1 MNRASALKRIKEP
14 NFKEVCQMIVAE
26 MKRLNVPGVAIGIS
40 HNDKEFTAGFGLT
53 NIEHPLPVTADTLF
67 QTGSI
72 SKTFTGTIFMRLIE
86 AGKIDLD
93 APVRTYLP
101 KFKLA
106 DKDVADRVTTR
117 HLLTHTGGWVGD
129 YFNDYGDGDDAQ
141 KKMVRDIAKLEQVTP
156 LGEVWSYNNAGFNI
170 AGRVVEVVTG
180 KPFEQAAQEM
190 LLDPLGMDMTFYFPD
205 DVMITHRFVV
215 GHHKEGKKVK
225 VSRPWA
231 IGRAGAPVGG
241 VVSTVKDLLTYARFH
256 MGDGKSASGEKF
268 LPVKSLRKMR
278 APLYPASGFD
288 QIGLTWFIRDAGELK
303 IINHGGATYGQIAGL
318 YFIPEK
324 QFALAVLTNSEDG
337 RAITGGAL
345 KQSLKVFLDFDLPT
359 PEPIKTPVEDLDEYI
374 GKYELPLLAFELK
387 LKKKQLMLHET
398 PRGGFPKPDS
408 PPLPAPSPMR
418 AAFYE
423 KDKII
428 ILDEPMKNSLGEFLR
443 RPDGSLQYLRLSSR
457 VLKKIES
464 VLHEKRENT

>member
-1 MNRASALKRIKEP
+1 
-14 NFKEVCQMIVAE
+14 
-26 MKRLNVPGVAIGIS
+26 MKRLKVPGVAVGIY
-40 HNDKEFTAGFGLT
+40 HHAKEFSAGFGLT

-93 APVRTYLP
+93 TPVRAYLP

-106 DKDVADRVTTR
+106 DKGVAERVTIR
-117 HLLTHTGGWVGD
+117 HLLTHTGGWIGD
-129 YFNDYGDGDDAQ
+129 YFNDYGNGDDAQ
-141 KKMVRDIAKLEQVTP
+141 EKMVRDVARLEQVTP

-170 AGRVVEVVTG
+170 AGRVVERVTG
-180 KPFEQAAQEM
+180 LPFEQVVQEM

-205 DVMITHRFVV
+205 DTMITHRFVV
-215 GHHKEGKKVK
+215 GHHKEGKKVV

-241 VVSTVKDLLTYARFH
+241 VVSTVKDLLIYARFH
-256 MGDGKSASGEKF
+256 MGDGQSSSG
-268 LPVKSLRKMR
+268 VKLLSVDSLRQMR
-278 APLYPASGFD
+278 TPLYTASGFD

-303 IINHGGATYGQIAGL
+303 IINHGGATHGQIAGL
-318 YFIPEK
+318 YLVPAQ

-337 RAITGGAL
+337 RAITGAALKGAL
-345 KQSLKVFLDFDLPT
+345 KEFLDFDLTIP
-359 PEPIKTPVEDLDEYI
+359 KPVETPADQLAEYV

-387 LKKKQLMLHET
+387 LKKGQLMLLET

-408 PPLPAPSPMR
+408 PPLPVPAPMR
-418 AAFYE
+418 AAFYA
-423 KDKII
+423 KDKLIV
-428 ILDEPMKNSLGEFLR
+428 LDEPMKNSLGEFLR
-443 RPDGSLQYLRLSSR
+443 RPDGSLQYFRLSSR
-457 VLKKIES
+457 VLKKM
-464 VLHEKRENT
+464 

>member
-1 MNRASALKRIKEP
+1 MNRASALKRIQDPK
-14 NFKEVCQMIVAE
+14 FKKVCEAIAAE
-26 MKRLNVPGVAIGIS
+26 MKRLKVPGVAIGIY
-40 HNDKEFTAGFGLT
+40 HKGDEFCAGFGVT
-53 NIEHPLPVTADTLF
+53 NVEHPLPVTADTLF

-86 AGKIDLD
+86 AGKIELD

-101 KFKLA
+101 KFKMA
-106 DKDVADRVTTR
+106 AKDVAEQATIR
-117 HLLTHTGGWVGD
+117 HLLTHTGGWIGD
-129 YFNDYGDGDDAQ
+129 YFNDYGNGDDAQ
-141 KKMVRDIAKLEQVTP
+141 EKMVRDIAKLEQVTP

-180 KPFEQAAQEM
+180 MSFEHAAREM

-215 GHHKEGKKVK
+215 GHHKEGKKVV

-241 VVSTVKDLLTYARFH
+241 VVSTVNDFLTYTRFH
-256 MGDGKSASGEKF
+256 MGDGKSANGKKVLSAKI
-268 LPVKSLRKMR
+268 LRQMR
-278 APLYPASGFD
+278 APLHPASGCD
-288 QIGLTWFIRDAGELK
+288 QIGLTWFIRDAGELNV
-303 IINHGGATYGQIAGL
+303 INHGGATHGQIAGL
-318 YFIPEK
+318 YFVPEK

-337 RAITGGAL
+337 RAITGAAL
-345 KQSLKVFLDFDLPT
+345 KQSLRVFLDADLRIPSPIESPT
-359 PEPIKTPVEDLDEYI
+359 EELDKYL

-387 LKKKQLMLHET
+387 LEKGQLMLHET

-408 PPLPAPSPMR
+408 PPLPAPTPMR
-418 AAFYE
+418 VAFYE

-428 ILDEPMKNSLGEFLR
+428 VLDEPMKNALGEFLR
-443 RPDGSLQYLRLSSR
+443 KPDGSLQYLRLSSR
-457 VLKKIES
+457 VLRK
-464 VLHEKRENT
+464 VD

>member
-1 MNRASALKRIKEP
+1 MNRASALKRITEP
-14 NFKEVCQMIVAE
+14 KFKKVCETIVAE
-26 MKRLNVPGVAIGIS
+26 MKRLKVPGVAIGIY
-40 HNDKEFTAGFGLT
+40 HNGKEFSAGFGMT

-86 AGKIDLD
+86 AGKIELD
-93 APVRTYLP
+93 APVRAYLP
-101 KFKLA
+101 KLKMA
-106 DKDVADRVTTR
+106 NKEVAERVTIR
-117 HLLTHTGGWVGD
+117 HLLTHTGGWIGD
-129 YFNDYGDGDDAQ
+129 YFNDYGNGDDAQ
-141 KKMVRDIAKLEQVTP
+141 EKMVRDIAKLEQVTP

-180 KPFEQAAQEM
+180 MPFEQAAREM
-190 LLDPLGMDMTFYFPD
+190 LLDPLGMGMTFYFPD

-215 GHHKEGKKVK
+215 GHHKEGKKVM

-256 MGDGKSASGEKF
+256 MGDGKSASGEK
-268 LPVKSLRKMR
+268 LLSVKSLREMR
-278 APLYPASGFD
+278 KPLHPASGFD
-288 QIGLTWFIRDAGELK
+288 RIGLTWFIREAGALN
-303 IINHGGATYGQIAGL
+303 IINHGGATHGQIAGL
-318 YFIPEK
+318 YFVPEE

-345 KQSLKVFLDFDLPT
+345 KQVLKVFLDADLRIPKPIET
-359 PEPIKTPVEDLDEYI
+359 PAENLDEYA
-374 GKYELPLLAFELK
+374 GKYELPLYAYELK
-387 LKKKQLMLHET
+387 LQKGGLMLHET

-408 PPLPAPSPMR
+408 PPLPAPAPMR

-423 KDKII
+423 KDKLM
-428 ILDEPMKNSLGEFLR
+428 ILDEPMKNALGEFLR

-457 VLKKIES
+457 VLKKID
-464 VLHEKRENT
+464 